1 MACVL
6 HFYSVLIKENFP
18 WLKAV
23 QRNEKHNKEKVTWV
37 NKAQITSVSDGNCEW
52 RRLFSAEWGGKNMK
66 SFSMIK

>member
-23 QRNEKHNKEKVTWV
+23 QRNEKHNKEKVT
-37 NKAQITSVSDGNCEW
+37 
-52 RRLFSAEWGGKNMK
+52 
-66 SFSMIK
+66 